1 MTTKVTE
8 ETRKEKKSTPEKM
21 LGWFILAPI
30 LLIAVA
36 IIIAVWAKDS
46 TKEVRKVTPTVA
58 KRVESPSA
66 IPSYSCDNVYIVA
79 PVGRWSPEVP
89 QEPGCDF
96 HFLRD
101 PLLHK
106 STADRKKNWNGMVW
120 VSINGNRDL
129 KNKDL
134 AKRSGKR
141 EDGTF
146 VSAYFDVLIEKMA
159 FMSDEYYPIY
169 LIMKFPPK

>member
-1 MTTKVTE
+1 M
-8 ETRKEKKSTPEKM
+8 ETLK
-21 LGWFILAPI
+21 LGSGPKF
-30 LLIAVA
+30 A
-36 IIIAVWAKDS
+36 IIVLATLAVGILFIAFSESS
-46 TKEVRKVTPTVA
+46 TKAVRKATPTVA